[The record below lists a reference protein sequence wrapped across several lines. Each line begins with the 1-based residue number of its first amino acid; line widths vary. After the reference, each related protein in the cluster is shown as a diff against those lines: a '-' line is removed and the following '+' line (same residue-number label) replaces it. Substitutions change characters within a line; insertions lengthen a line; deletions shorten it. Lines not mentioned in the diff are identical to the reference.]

1 MGDAGLVGKGLC
13 LWGWG
18 GTTRTQGDLKF
29 SDVVAAKSSF
39 HVATLS
45 SNLEPT
51 GSPETTSQP
60 LCSGYTHTLAH
71 VYLVFLLRMQVPGV
85 QSQCLTVLLPCVPSL
100 PCTVSGRV
108 TYVAVESPDLVYDP
122 ALPLTS

>member
-85 QSQCLTVLLPCVPSL
+85 QSQMSD
-100 PCTVSGRV
+100 CTFALCPIVALHGVRQGNVCSG
-108 TYVAVESPDLVYDP
+108 
-122 ALPLTS
+122 